1 MKERQIFFLDIL
13 FVVIL
18 IVLLG
23 FSYLSYKRIEK
34 LKSTSDW
41 VNHSSLVKLGINRS
55 LSNVV
60 DAEAGTR
67 GYLLTH
73 DSIFYRQ
80 YREAL
85 PRVREEIH
93 TVKQLTV
100 DNPDQHLQ
108 FQKLIGIINLRLRML
123 DSIIRFDKNNP
134 TDIAG
139 RNALVLRSK
148 MIRDSSRIL
157 ARSII
162 AHEDEILKQRVVQ
175 KEHAGSLT
183 PIVVLV
189 FSVMAIILVVFA
201 YLKMR
206 SETNL
211 RHEAQ
216 SRETMSRKLQEE
228 TDRMNQLLEKKVDE
242 RTQELQ
248 RQNISLENMNEE
260 LLSFNYVASHDLQE
274 PLRKIQAFSGRILDD
289 DEALSE
295 KTRDYFGRI
304 TNAAARM
311 QKLLEA
317 LISYSRANMAED
329 DFVETDLNV
338 LLEEVK
344 SDIREMIED
353 KKVIIESDGLPTLKV
368 IPTQLHQLFLNLIA
382 NAIKYARTGV
392 VPKIKITSQLINV
405 EDIKKPVYL
414 HHKSYWNIAFED
426 NGIGFESQYEDKI
439 FELFQRLH
447 GKNEFEGTGIG
458 LAICRKIAQNHNGY
472 IFAEGRPNKGATFL
486 IYFPA

>member
-1 MKERQIFFLDIL
+1 MKERQILVLDIL

-23 FSYLSYKRIEK
+23 FSYLSYQRIEK
-34 LKSTSDW
+34 LKSSSDW

-60 DAEAGTR
+60 DAESGVR

-85 PRVREEIH
+85 PRLRNEIDAVRA
-93 TVKQLTV
+93 LTK
-100 DNPDQHLQ
+100 DNPEQHLQ
-108 FQKLIGIINLRLRML
+108 LQKLVGIVNLRLRIL
-123 DSIIRFDKNNP
+123 DSVIRVDYSRPNDFALRNKIIMR
-134 TDIAG
+134 G
-139 RNALVLRSK
+139 K
-148 MIRDSSRIL
+148 MVRDSSRIL

-162 AHEDEILKQRVVQ
+162 AHEDELLKQRMVQ

-189 FSVMAIILVVFA
+189 FSVMAIFLVIFA

-206 SETNL
+206 AETSL
-211 RHEAQ
+211 RLEAQ
-216 SRETMSRKLQEE
+216 LRENASRQMQEE
-228 TDRMNQLLEKKVDE
+228 SERMNHLLEKKVKA
-242 RTQELQ
+242 RTRELQ
-248 RQNISLENMNEE
+248 RKNISLENMNEE

-274 PLRKIQAFSGRILDD
+274 PLRKIQAFTGRILDSG
-289 DEALSE
+289 EQFSS
-295 KTRDYFGRI
+295 TTQDYFARV

-317 LISYSRANMAED
+317 LISYSRANTAEE
-329 DFVETDLNV
+329 DFVETDLNA
-338 LLEEVK
+338 LLHEVK
-344 SDIREMIED
+344 SDIAEMIEE
-353 KKVIIESDGLPTLKV
+353 KNATIVQGELPTLLI
-368 IPTQLHQLFLNLIA
+368 IPTQMHQMFLNLIA
-382 NAIKYARTGV
+382 NAIKYARQDV
-392 VPKIKITSQLINV
+392 PPKITITSQLINV
-405 EDIKKPVYL
+405 EDIKKRVYL
-414 HHKSYWNIAFED
+414 HPKSYWEIAFVD

-458 LAICRKIAQNHNGY
+458 LAICKKIAQNHNGY
-472 IFAEGRPNKGATFL
+472 IFAEGRPNQGATFL
-486 IYFPA
+486 IYLPA